1 MDQRIFWF
9 FLILFFH
16 QRVAGENP
24 ECCSLNF
31 NDRVSK
37 LESQNSFQKEE
48 ISNLKTTVDLLR
60 GRVATLEA
68 ESKRTTRHDVF
79 DAIIERAKRPFRLLP
94 APVSRY
100 SLNDKLF
107 TRNQYAIYHCIIPSS
122 KEQNSV
128 VNYEEEQEFLGPP
141 TSCETLAK
149 LGYTLNG
156 FYLIKGNDRKSN
168 DDKINKIQTVFCQFK
183 QRKILEEKPQQSSIN
198 FFLMASIADFIEN
211 TRSK

>member
-1 MDQRIFWF
+1 M
-9 FLILFFH
+9 LYFH

-24 ECCSLNF
+24 ECCSLNL

-60 GRVATLEA
+60 DQVATLEA
-68 ESKRTTRHDVF
+68 ESKGATRHEVV

-94 APVSRY
+94 APASRY

-107 TRNQYAIYHCIIPSS
+107 SRNQNDIYHRIIHSE
-122 KEQNSV
+122 KGQKSV
-128 VNYEEEQEFLGPP
+128 VNYEEEEFVGPP

>member
-1 MDQRIFWF
+1 MDRRIFWF
-9 FLILFFH
+9 FLILYFH

-24 ECCSLNF
+24 EYCSLNL

-48 ISNLKTTVDLLR
+48 ISHLKTTVDLLR
-60 GRVATLEA
+60 DRVATLEA
-68 ESKRTTRHDVF
+68 ESKGTTSHDVF
-79 DAIIERAKRPFRLLP
+79 DAIIERAKRPYRLLP

-100 SLNDKLF
+100 SLTDKLF
-107 TRNQYAIYHCIIPSS
+107 TRNQYDIYHCIIRSE

-128 VNYEEEQEFLGPP
+128 VNYEEEEFVGPP

-156 FYLIKGNDRKSN
+156 FYLIKGNDRKSKG
-168 DDKINKIQTVFCQFK
+168 DQINKIQTVFCQFK
-183 QRKILEEKPQQSSIN
+183 QRQILEEKPQQSSIN
-198 FFLMASIADFIEN
+198 FFFKWLQSL
-211 TRSK
+211 TS